1 MKLKN
6 YSLPLIFVFFA
17 GCTLAPKSKE
27 MKLPVPEEF
36 VTTKL
41 SDEKNKNSLAKLSW
55 EEFYKLDD
63 FKVLISKA
71 LKSNRAYNITKLNI
85 KEFEALYSI
94 QRSDLLPNIQAS
106 GGYNRQ
112 KISPNA
118 LGNGG
123 LFGGGGSQ
131 QGFIQSQKRASIGLT
146 SYEIDFFGR
155 IRSLKNAA
163 LQDYFAS
170 EFAQKSQKINLI
182 AELSAAYMRYLSD
195 LELQRLTDQT
205 FKLQENVLKI
215 IKQRLKAKVVSEIEL
230 RQAETL
236 YESLRADSIEQS
248 RRVLLGWNSIKVLVG
263 ENIQRKDFKTSF
275 LQVLSSIRVFPV
287 NTDSTIL
294 LSRPD
299 IKKAETDLIAANA
312 RIGAAR
318 AAFFPS
324 ISLTSSAGYLSSE
337 ASNLFE
343 ADSQTWAFSP
353 NINLPIFTG
362 GRNTARLKVANIRK
376 KKSILA
382 YELAIQKAFQ
392 EVSDGLV
399 SHEKIESQINAQF
412 KVANTA
418 SRATELSELRYKSGV
433 DSYLVTL
440 DARRSQY
447 EAQRKLIEIQ
457 RQFFSNYVYL
467 YKALGGGVYKNL
479 IAIRAKLIA
488 SIPKA
493 GSDFFIGSLTL
504 MCMVSAPN
512 IKKATTRAAGKLN
525 TG

>member
-1 MKLKN
+1 MKLNNLKA
-6 YSLPLIFVFFA
+6 YSLSLIFVFFA
-17 GCTLAPKSKE
+17 GCTLSPRLTE
-27 MKLPVPEEF
+27 RKLPVPNKF
-36 VTTKL
+36 VKTKL
-41 SDEKNKNSLAKLSW
+41 SGEKNKNSLAKMSW
-55 EEFYKLDD
+55 KNFYKLDD
-63 FKVLISKA
+63 FKILISKA
-71 LKSNRAYNITKLNI
+71 LKSNRAYNISQLNI
-85 KEFEALYSI
+85 KELEALYRI
-94 QRSDLLPNIQAS
+94 QRSDLFPNIAAG
-106 GGYNRQ
+106 GGYTRQ

-118 LGNGG
+118 LGNSG
-123 LFGGGGSQ
+123 LFGGGGSR

-170 EFAQKSQKINLI
+170 EFAKKNQKISLI
-182 AELSAAYMRYLSD
+182 ADLSAAYMRYLSD
-195 LELQRLTDQT
+195 LELQKLTEQT
-205 FKLQENVLKI
+205 FKLQGNVLKI
-215 IKQRLKAKVVSEIEL
+215 IRQRLKAKVVSEIEL

-248 RRVLLGWNSIKVLVG
+248 RRVLVGWNAIRVLVG
-263 ENIQRKDFKTSF
+263 ENIKRANFKSNF
-275 LQVLSSIRVFPV
+275 LQVLGTINVFPV
-287 NTDSTIL
+287 NTSSEVL

-299 IKKAETDLIAANA
+299 IRKAETDLIAANA

-324 ISLTSSAGYLSSE
+324 ISLTGSAGYLSSE

-343 ADSQTWAFSP
+343 ADSKTWSFSP
-353 NINLPIFTG
+353 SINLPIFTG

-376 KKSILA
+376 KKSIMA

-412 KVANTA
+412 KVANAA

-467 YKALGGGVYKNL
+467 YKALGGGV
-479 IAIRAKLIA
+479 
-488 SIPKA
+488 
-493 GSDFFIGSLTL
+493 
-504 MCMVSAPN
+504 
-512 IKKATTRAAGKLN
+512 
-525 TG
+525 